1 VKVGG
6 DVKIIGTTVKGHL
19 QVSDA
24 SVDGNLEF
32 IRTRVDGSLRARST
46 KVGKNVKLGK
56 EISQDSEPVGDSCT
70 HTGDNQLRHFTV
82 QQEIDLSDSE
92 IGRSLSV
99 NCSFKKFTLRNSSV
113 KGDFLFYRVE
123 VSPDSPTVPS
133 GQRSEEGQVSSQQDS
148 GGRFKRIR
156 IIRNVVLGIR
166 ESIVSLLLKSEI
178 IRNSLTGYGLVSLTR
193 FVSNREVTIDL
204 SNSSVFCWDD
214 RYALEPQSGN
224 QKQDNYVLGVSL
236 ESIRRMSQYELGGFS
251 YQNLG
256 DSLQEKVDK
265 NPKSLGV
272 WINFS
277 KGCEYQPQPYEH
289 MATILKR
296 EGKEIAWAEII
307 RAKRRELRQQ
317 QFNLSGKDGI
327 AFSVTFSAFIG
338 LLLSFNYSFS
348 FAIAAA
354 TILMFVISLFSL
366 HKLLYLFFDLL
377 LVDIPACLSA
387 RPWRA
392 SFYASIIL
400 LTSSLFYSFA
410 TWWMSN
416 QWVSPLETL
425 RYVVDRMVPFV
436 RLGTEW
442 KPPDVLWLRWSDA
455 FLTSIGIY
463 LITIIIGTITGFIK
477 TEKL

>member
-1 VKVGG
+1 
-6 DVKIIGTTVKGHL
+6 
-19 QVSDA
+19 
-24 SVDGNLEF
+24 
-32 IRTRVDGSLRARST
+32 
-46 KVGKNVKLGK
+46 
-56 EISQDSEPVGDSCT
+56 
-70 HTGDNQLRHFTV
+70 
-82 QQEIDLSDSE
+82 
-92 IGRSLSV
+92 
-99 NCSFKKFTLRNSSV
+99 
-113 KGDFLFYRVE
+113 
-123 VSPDSPTVPS
+123 
-133 GQRSEEGQVSSQQDS
+133 
-148 GGRFKRIR
+148 
-156 IIRNVVLGIR
+156 
-166 ESIVSLLLKSEI
+166 
-178 IRNSLTGYGLVSLTR
+178 
-193 FVSNREVTIDL
+193 
-204 SNSSVFCWDD
+204 
-214 RYALEPQSGN
+214 
-224 QKQDNYVLGVSL
+224 
-236 ESIRRMSQYELGGFS
+236 MSQYELGGFS

-348 FAIAAA
+348 FAIASA

-392 SFYASIIL
+392 SFYASITL
-400 LTSSLFYSFA
+400 LIFSLLYSFA
-410 TWWMSN
+410 TWRMSH